1 MVLSFEEALRLGTGL
16 EQDHDKWRETANN
29 RARVKNQ
36 TDIISARLAR
46 EGIDTWNAPHD
57 PVTIIGELSG
67 RIEQECQKRRHIMI
81 LPEVA
86 QVERSGLIRDLTYFI
101 ENHPK
106 GRFVRYGVITGG
118 PRLPLGGDLRKLRK
132 KIHKNM
138 TRWVS
143 EARQNY
149 DIEVIFRGDEYT
161 FQLNELLKSGSVH
174 FHVNVAYIPHRKLP
188 RDEWAQFLS
197 WTKRRIGGFHWKDC
211 GKLNDVRELVKY
223 ICKLGTGTNDKT
235 GSVGIDQLSSPDLSW
250 FHRQIFNAQ
259 NVGCMGSFAAF
270 RAGLERDGQKIA
282 FIRGALRRVQK
293 CKAKHHRNR
302 REEQVAR
309 GERGKV
315 ENLVLSRQLPNR
327 RFGPVAEPCLL
338 VMGYNPM
345 PTTGKGAKG
354 LAFIESCK
362 AQSMDW
368 ARENNPD
375 LFNVHIGT
383 IITQPSEP
391 TKEEKIYPRAVVAP
405 ATARRMGYIICN
417 GQKVPRFRHTQKAN
431 SDKPKPITR
440 QKRIVINNGQRVE
453 IGAGFSIA
461 S

>member
-16 EQDHDKWRETANN
+16 EQDHDKWQETANN

-46 EGIDTWNAPHD
+46 EGVDTWASMHD

-101 ENHPK
+101 ENSSK
-106 GRFVRYGVITGG
+106 GRFVRYGVVTGG
-118 PRLPLGGDLRKLRK
+118 PRLRLGGDLRSVRK
-132 KIHKNM
+132 TLHKNM
-138 TRWVS
+138 TRWVA
-143 EARQNY
+143 EARQKY
-149 DIEVIFRGDEYT
+149 DIEVLFRGDEYT
-161 FQLNELLKSGSVH
+161 FKESGVH
-174 FHVNVAYIPHRKLP
+174 FHMNVAYLPHRKLP

-197 WTKRRIGGFHWKDC
+197 WTKRRLGGFHWQDC
-211 GKLNDVRELVKY
+211 GKLKDVRELVKY
-223 ICKLGTGTNDKT
+223 ICKLGTGINDKT
-235 GSVGIDQLSSPDLSW
+235 GSVGIDQLSSSDLAW
-250 FHRQIFNAQ
+250 FHNQIFNAQ

-293 CKAKHHRNR
+293 CKAKHHRNK

-309 GERGKV
+309 GERSKV

-345 PTTGKGAKG
+345 PTTGKGEKG

-362 AQSMDW
+362 AQSASW
-368 ARENNPD
+368 AQENNPD
-375 LFNVHIGT
+375 YIVHTRT
-383 IITQPSEP
+383 IITQPTEQP
-391 TKEEKIYPRAVVAP
+391 KEERIYPRAVDVP
-405 ATARRMGYIICN
+405 ETARPMSYIIRN
-417 GQKVPRFRHTQKAN
+417 GQKIPRFRVTQN
-431 SDKPKPITR
+431 SNLDKPK
-440 QKRIVINNGQRVE
+440 RIIIKDGQRVGV
-453 IGAGFSIA
+453 GAGFSIGR
-461 S
+461 SL